1 MKGAGVCVRGR
12 ERSHAL
18 KGWLFGCVWLEWNV
32 SGWVLQYSTGAS
44 GTIRTARVRVG
55 RAAVVIARARQYR
68 TPRQGFPACYRP
80 LPGRIAHGHSVQ
92 NDSQHNPDVISY
104 FEST

>member
-32 SGWVLQYSTGAS
+32 SGWVRRNSAGAQ
-44 GTIRTARVRVG
+44 GTIRTARVRIE

-68 TPRQGFPACYRP
+68 TPRQGFPPRAIVPYRENRTTNSGQF
-80 LPGRIAHGHSVQ
+80 LLLRAK
-92 NDSQHNPDVISY
+92 
-104 FEST
+104 